1 MKKIALSCVALACAV
16 TIAHA
21 EEGMWTPS
29 QLPQI
34 AKPLKAAGLALDPN
48 KLKELT
54 EFPMAAIVSLGG
66 CTASFVSP
74 QGLVVTNHH
83 CAYGSLQFNSRPERD
98 LIKNGFL
105 AATLADELPAA
116 PGTQVLVT
124 VDVKDVT
131 GQILDAKTSALRGK
145 ARLDALENNEKSLVA
160 ECEKDTGYR
169 CNVATFFGGLQYQ
182 LIKQMEVRDVRL
194 VYAPADGV
202 GRFGGDTDNWMWPR
216 HTADYSFYRAYV
228 GPDGKPADF
237 SPNNKPYAPKFHLK
251 LASTPLK
258 ENDFVM
264 VTGYPGRTS
273 RYRLPMEVDFNF
285 SVQQPSLIKSFEQR
299 IALIHAETE
308 GRKDAELKYASM
320 LQGLNNT
327 MKNFSGQQESYAG
340 SDILERKQKAYADLK
355 TWVNSDPK
363 RAQQYGGDLTA
374 VEALVAERQATTQS
388 ELLLGTAQPSLLG
401 VARQLYK
408 LSVEQTKPDAEREA
422 GYQTRDVRRI
432 RQGMEALERRYD
444 EKVDKR
450 IASVFLSQYLAQPAA
465 NLNQALLSTLGV
477 NAGMGEA
484 AARAKLDPLYTN
496 SKLADKAERLAWLE
510 RKPEEFKASNDAFI
524 KAAVAMYADDEA
536 RETRDKELGGKIQLA
551 YANTMKAL
559 IAYKA
564 NRGEAIYPDANGTLR
579 VSFGKVTGRTPGA
592 DGSNWTAFTTLR
604 GVSAKATGT
613 GEFNAPQAQL
623 DAIHSKKF
631 DKYEAK
637 ELGSVPVNFLA
648 TLDTTGGNS
657 GSPVL
662 NKNAELVGLLFDG
675 TLDAVIADVDFN
687 PAKVRSIVMDA
698 RYMQW
703 QMKVVDKADRLL
715 KEMGAL

>member
-1 MKKIALSCVALACAV
+1 MKKIALTCVALACVA

-34 AKPLKAAGLALDPN
+34 AKPLKAAGLALDPI

-54 EFPMAAIVSLGG
+54 TFPMAAIVSLGG

-83 CAYGSLQFNSRPERD
+83 CAYGSIQFNSRPERD

-116 PGTQVLVT
+116 PGTRVMVT

-131 GQILDAKTSALRGK
+131 PQVLDAKTSALRGK
-145 ARLDALENNEKSLVA
+145 ARVDAIESTEKALVA
-160 ECEKDTGYR
+160 ECEKDTGHR
-169 CNVATFFGGLQYQ
+169 CNVYPFFGGLQYQ
-182 LIKQMEVRDVRL
+182 IVKQMEVRDVRL

-237 SPNNKPYAPKFHLK
+237 NTNNKPYLPKFHLK

-264 VTGYPGRTS
+264 ATGYPGRTN
-273 RYRLPMEVDFNF
+273 RYRLPMEVDFSF
-285 SVQQPSLIKSFEQR
+285 SVQQPATIKSYEQR
-299 IALIHAETE
+299 IALIRAETE

-327 MKNFSGQQESYAG
+327 MKNFTGQQESYAG
-340 SDILERKQKAYADLK
+340 SDILARKQKAYADLK
-355 TWVNSDPK
+355 TWVNADPK
-363 RAQQYGGDLTA
+363 RAQQYGADLTA
-374 VEALVAERQATTQS
+374 VEALVTERQAITKS
-388 ELLLGTAQPSLLG
+388 EMLLLTGQPSLLG
-401 VARQLYK
+401 TARQLYK
-408 LSVEQTKPDAEREA
+408 LSVETAKPDAERKA
-422 GYQTRDVRRI
+422 GYQARDVRRI

-450 IASVFLSQYLAQPAA
+450 VASVFLSQYLAQPAA
-465 NLNQALLSTLGV
+465 NLNPALLSALGV
-477 NAGMGEA
+477 SAGMDEA
-484 AARAKLDPLYTN
+484 AARAKLDPLYAN

-510 RKPEEFKASNDAFI
+510 RKPEDFKASDDAFI
-524 KAAVAMYADDEA
+524 KAAVAMAANDEA

-564 NRGEAIYPDANGTLR
+564 SRGEAVYPDANNTLR

-592 DGSNWTAFTTLR
+592 DGSNWTAFTTLQ
-604 GVSAKATGT
+604 GISAKATGT
-613 GEFNAPQAQL
+613 GDFNAPQAQL
-623 DAIHSKKF
+623 DAIHTKKY
-631 DKYEAK
+631 DKYAAK

-687 PAKVRSIVMDA
+687 PAKVRSIVMDT

-703 QMKVVDKADRLL
+703 QMKVVDKADHLL

>member
-1 MKKIALSCVALACAV
+1 MKTIALTCVALACTA

-21 EEGMWTPS
+21 NEGMWPPS

-34 AKPLKAAGLALDPN
+34 AKPLKAAGLALDPV

-54 EFPMAAIVSLGG
+54 AFPMAAIVSLGG

-83 CAYGSLQFNSRPERD
+83 CAYGSIQFNSRPNRD

-116 PGTQVLVT
+116 PGSRVLVT

-131 GQILDAKTSALRGK
+131 GQVLDAKTSALRGK
-145 ARLDALENNEKSLVA
+145 ARVDAIENSEKALVA
-160 ECEKDTGYR
+160 ECEKDAGNR
-169 CNVATFFGGLQYQ
+169 CNVYPFFGGLQYQ

-216 HTADYSFYRAYV
+216 HTADFSFYRAYV

-237 SPNNKPYAPKFHLK
+237 SPNNKPYTPKFHLK
-251 LASTPLK
+251 LASSPLK
-258 ENDFVM
+258 DNDFVM

-285 SVQQPSLIKSFEQR
+285 NVQQPSTIKSFEQR
-299 IALIHAETE
+299 IALIRAETE

-327 MKNFSGQQESYAG
+327 MKNFSGQQESYIG

-355 TWVNSDPK
+355 KWVNADAQRK
-363 RAQQYGGDLTA
+363 QQYGADLIA
-374 VEALVAERQATTQS
+374 IEALLTERQAITKS
-388 ELLLGTAQPSLLG
+388 ELLLRTGQPSLLG
-401 VARQLYK
+401 TARQLYK
-408 LSVEQTKPDAEREA
+408 LSIEQTKPDAEREA

-432 RQGMEALERRYD
+432 RQGLEALERRYD

-450 IASVFLSQYLAQPAA
+450 IASVFLSQYLAQPASH
-465 NLNQALLSTLGV
+465 LNQALLSTLGV
-477 NAGMGEA
+477 SAGMDDA
-484 AARAKLDPLYTN
+484 AVRAKLEPLYAN

-510 RKPEEFKASNDAFI
+510 RKPEDFKASSDAFI
-524 KAAVAMYADDEA
+524 QAAVAMYADDEA
-536 RETRDKELGGKIQLA
+536 RENRDKELGGQIQLA

-564 NRGEAIYPDANGTLR
+564 SRGEAIYPDANGTLR

-604 GVSAKATGT
+604 GISAKATGT
-613 GEFNAPQAQL
+613 GDFNAPQAQL
-623 DAIHSKKF
+623 DAIRSKKF
-631 DKYEAK
+631 DKYEVK
-637 ELGSVPVNFLA
+637 ELGSVPVNFMA

-675 TLDAVIADVDFN
+675 TLDAVIADVDFDA
-687 PAKVRSIVMDA
+687 AKVRSIVVDA

-703 QMKVVDKADRLL
+703 QMKVVDHADRLL